1 MAKMQN
7 AFQGSLFTTGYLTTS
22 ITQSQDWRDLGG
34 SGRNGEDIA
43 PSTQM
48 LRYLRRVEDLT
59 TGKPLGKF

>member
-7 AFQGSLFTTGYLTTS
+7 AFQGSLFATGYLTTS

-34 SGRNGEDIA
+34 SAREDIA